1 MVAKSSKWIWICF
14 VWRKLLCGHSVQLPA
29 SVGLIPAINFKGRVQ
44 TVLMYDSTASK
55 HQEGH
60 MWSSD
65 SDPSINQRLST
76 VNQTVCC
83 LLNIF
88 SVYNWFSDTK
98 KLKYININKYMLICI
113 IGLLNH
119 PREKYIFFKKSYS
132 CTSLPWPKN
141 SGNPIPYTF
150 TATSK
155 QTTNNSSCFK
165 QP

>member
-1 MVAKSSKWIWICF
+1 MDLFCVTETLMWKWST
-14 VWRKLLCGHSVQLPA
+14 GHSVQLPA

-44 TVLMYDSTASK
+44 TVLMCDSTASE
-55 HQEGH
+55 HQGGY

-88 SVYNWFSDTK
+88 SVCNWFSDTK
-98 KLKYININKYMLICI
+98 KLEYININKYMLICI

-119 PREKYIFFKKSYS
+119 PREKYIFSKSPILVHL
-132 CTSLPWPKN
+132 CHGPKIQVTPFPILSLPHQ
-141 SGNPIPYTF
+141 
-150 TATSK
+150 SK
-155 QTTNNSSCFK
+155 QQTIHLVSSN
-165 QP
+165 PS